1 MHVTDASNQMHV
13 KLTRQQKTPTLP
25 PTFSRD
31 ASTRPTSQLCD
42 PEIMPPNVRTELSSR
57 HLQDLSDASIS
68 FQIPADSSSAEFLLA
83 DNSSDIEFLRG
94 AGGASFATAAP
105 TPARG
110 TLKLGDVTPKVESHM
125 LHPRLPSPSPSTR
138 QKNDNDPRPSRFK
151 NQSPVKAKKTPRAP
165 SKLKELVINQPTIS
179 EERLESLRAEVE
191 TLKDDYD
198 IMMHVEPAAVVQC
211 SVIPTLNNTA
221 ATSPTVKPRSIRAN
235 LVG

>member
-13 KLTRQQKTPTLP
+13 KVNASAEKSHALSNFP
-25 PTFSRD
+25 RD
-31 ASTRPTSQLCD
+31 ASTCPTSQLGD
-42 PEIMPPNVRTELSSR
+42 AEIMPPNVKTELSSR
-57 HLQDLSDASIS
+57 HLQDLSDASVS

-83 DNSSDIEFLRG
+83 DNSSDLEFLRG
-94 AGGASFATAAP
+94 ACGASFATVAP

-110 TLKLGDVTPKVESHM
+110 TLKLSDVTPKVESHM
-125 LHPRLPSPSPSTR
+125 LHPRPPSPGPSTR
-138 QKNDNDPRPSRFK
+138 QRNDNDPRPSRFK
-151 NQSPVKAKKTPRAP
+151 HQSPVKARKTPRAP
-165 SKLKELVINQPTIS
+165 SKLKELVLDQPTIS

-198 IMMHVEPAAVVQC
+198 IMMHVEPAAVAQC

-235 LVG
+235 LVS